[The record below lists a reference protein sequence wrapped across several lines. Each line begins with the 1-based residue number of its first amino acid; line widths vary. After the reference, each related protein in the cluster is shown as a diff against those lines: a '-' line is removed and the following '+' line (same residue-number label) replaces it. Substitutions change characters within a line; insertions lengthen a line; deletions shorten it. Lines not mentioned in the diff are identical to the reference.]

1 MNVLYENIPAEL
13 KALDQWVCWRYERGT
28 KMLKVAGTL
37 RNAKS
42 TSPETWSSF
51 SECVAAHETRYGR
64 YAGIGFVFA
73 EDDPYVG
80 VDLDDLPP
88 NGGLRI
94 RAREPVE
101 PDHGNRGVRRDLERA
116 WAAFALPW
124 QRGCIQG
131 IAAGGRCPADCQSH
145 PVGRRGRAS
154 PESDL

>member
-80 VDLDDLPP
+80 VDLDDVRDPETGVLT
-88 NGGLRI
+88 LR
-94 RAREPVE
+94 
-101 PDHGNRGVRRDLERA
+101 
-116 WAAFALPW
+116 AAEIVSRLHSYAEVSPS
-124 QRGCIQG
+124 GTG
-131 IAAGGRCPADCQSH
+131 IK
-145 PVGRRGRAS
+145 
-154 PESDL
+154 L